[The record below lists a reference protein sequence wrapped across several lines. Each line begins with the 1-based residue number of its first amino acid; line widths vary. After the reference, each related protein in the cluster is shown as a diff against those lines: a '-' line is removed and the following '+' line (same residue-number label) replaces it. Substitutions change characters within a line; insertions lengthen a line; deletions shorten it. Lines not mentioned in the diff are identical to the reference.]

1 LGLLVQQFLFE
12 SDPAPDLPGLV
23 PRYNV
28 APTQITPIVRRK
40 SDGGRELLLA
50 RWGLIPAWAKDPKI
64 GYSTINAR
72 ADSVATKPVFRSAF
86 KKRRCLVPV
95 DGYYEWISEGKK
107 KLPILYEQAE
117 HRPFALAG
125 LWESWRGPTDTKAS
139 GNQNEGPVETFTIVT
154 TTANDLASRVHD
166 RMPVI
171 LDPVDYDGWLDPKLT
186 EEGELEYLLRPYE
199 GELVATNVNPIV
211 NNVKN
216 DVPQCIEPRTNQG
229 YLPGMDSSSGS
240 GA

>member
-1 LGLLVQQFLFE
+1 MCGRFTLRTPLGLLVQQFLFE
-12 SDPAPDLPGLV
+12 SDAVPDLPGLV

-28 APTQITPIVRRK
+28 APTQITPIVRRN
-40 SDGGRELLLA
+40 SDGGRELSLA

-64 GYSTINAR
+64 GYRTINAR

-107 KLPILYEQAE
+107 KLPVLYEQQGR
-117 HRPFALAG
+117 RPFALAG
-125 LWESWRGPTDTKAS
+125 LCESWRGADTSDPLA
-139 GNQNEGPVETFTIVT
+139 TFTIVT
-154 TTANDLASRVHD
+154 TGANALASRVCD

-171 LDPVDYDGWLDPKLT
+171 LDPVDYNAWLDPQLT
-186 EEGELEYLLRPYE
+186 EEAELEYLLRPYE
-199 GELVATNVNPIV
+199 GELVATDVDPIV

-216 DVPQCIEPRTNQG
+216 DTPQCVEPRASQG
-229 YLPGMDSSSGS
+229 QFLW
-240 GA
+240 